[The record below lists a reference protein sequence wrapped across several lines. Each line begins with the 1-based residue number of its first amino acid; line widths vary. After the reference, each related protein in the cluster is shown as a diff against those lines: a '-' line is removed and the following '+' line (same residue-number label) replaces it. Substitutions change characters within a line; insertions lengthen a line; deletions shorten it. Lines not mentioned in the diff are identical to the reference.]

1 MGVGA
6 AKTSSDLRDEGWIPC
21 VWSVWEGPADP
32 PPPHKRRRLRLSIAA
47 SASAPPASNPPAAG
61 PRVTP
66 AAGEAAAGGAG
77 GVGPPHLN
85 ASSAEK
91 GVQYR
96 QNLGTGEAGL
106 RRSRM
111 NVGSGGNDL
120 GEGLPAPALCFRP
133 VQSSLELSKRELLL
147 VGTVSDGL
155 QLWDLVNTPLAWS
168 ESADAIKGQ
177 ALAVD
182 YRADGACFAAAG
194 ADAHQQGGSMERR
207 LAARGT
213 VRIYDAATMGVA
225 WAPSFGDARPESSLA
240 QLPPLS
246 SLP

>member
-1 MGVGA
+1 MSWTQHAREKMGARAPSARARRSTLAPAEAAMYNTHVPIYISARYTLANMGVGA

-91 GVQYR
+91 GI
-96 QNLGTGEAGL
+96 QN
-106 RRSRM
+106 
-111 NVGSGGNDL
+111 
-120 GEGLPAPALCFRP
+120 
-133 VQSSLELSKRELLL
+133 SSS
-147 VGTVSDGL
+147 
-155 QLWDLVNTPLAWS
+155 
-168 ESADAIKGQ
+168 
-177 ALAVD
+177 
-182 YRADGACFAAAG
+182 
-194 ADAHQQGGSMERR
+194 
-207 LAARGT
+207 T
-213 VRIYDAATMGVA
+213 VRCFGSKLLSETMKMR
-225 WAPSFGDARPESSLA
+225 APSRERSHRAA
-240 QLPPLS
+240 
-246 SLP
+246 